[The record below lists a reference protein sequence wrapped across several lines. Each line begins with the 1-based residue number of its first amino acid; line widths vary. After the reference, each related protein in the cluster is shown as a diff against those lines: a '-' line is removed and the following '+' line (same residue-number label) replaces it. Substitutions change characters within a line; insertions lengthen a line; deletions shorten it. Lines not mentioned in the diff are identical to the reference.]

1 MKHCNW
7 RWRVWLSD
15 SRDMEFPLAP
25 VMSCRSREKEINFS
39 RLIWNSEKWKESRR
53 LSSGRRRIHSGHSGF
68 RCLVKSLCP
77 GLSVLGILC
86 LISVSSFKWDPGSA
100 RSGVKKESQHVSCVF
115 LYPLSLLQDI
125 YVQSERREIPWWST
139 HRVNL
144 SNFSVF
150 FFFPLQLLAL
160 CDINES
166 LLCYD
171 VCLWARISVQW
182 KKL

>member
-1 MKHCNW
+1 
-7 RWRVWLSD
+7 
-15 SRDMEFPLAP
+15 MEFPLAP
-25 VMSCRSREKEINFS
+25 VTSYRSREKEINFS
-39 RLIWNSEKWKESRR
+39 RLIWNSEKWRESSR
-53 LSSGRRRIHSGHSGF
+53 LSSVCRRIHSGHSGF
-68 RCLVKSLCP
+68 HCLVKSPCP
-77 GLSVLGILC
+77 GLFVLGIFC

-100 RSGVKKESQHVSCVF
+100 RSGVKKESQHVSRV
-115 LYPLSLLQDI
+115 LTYSLSLLQDT

-139 HRVNL
+139 HKVNL
-144 SNFSVF
+144 SNFSGF

-166 LLCYD
+166 LLCSD

>member
-150 FFFPLQLLAL
+150 FFFH
-160 CDINES
+160 CS
-166 LLCYD
+166 C
-171 VCLWARISVQW
+171 
-182 KKL
+182 